1 MFLNMRFNGCQDKR
15 SQHIMTKEIKL
26 LKIQA
31 TFNNN
36 MTRHH
41 VHLSFV
47 GVTLIGLYSIV
58 SVFILYLIWYPNQP
72 EDIIETTLAHAVSK
86 GMLSPC
92 NCTLDFVDD
101 AVGFELPNVKIIK
114 NESMQSQTEGR
125 LEWTASKQ
133 LAMDGVLV
141 GDIYLANQSSSA
153 LVDMNAIRVVDNQAL
168 GIEITGGT
176 EPDIVRAEI
185 VNPLDASMNITGLSL
200 GDIVIDK
207 KLMDYTISYY
217 NKSLDVTSLEENSFN
232 VRVARQGDYVLLL
245 SLIYKNNSGNNDTAS
260 NISHIGDLTAI
271 YKALLSVRI

>member
-1 MFLNMRFNGCQDKR
+1 MRFTGCQDKR
-15 SQHIMTKEIKL
+15 SQHIMIKEIKL

-41 VHLSFV
+41 IRLSFV
-47 GVTLIGLYSIV
+47 GVTLVGLYSVV
-58 SVFILYLIWYPNQP
+58 SILILYLIWYPNQP

-86 GMLSPC
+86 GKLTHC

-141 GDIYLANQSSSA
+141 DDIYLANQSSSA
-153 LVDMNAIRVVDNQAL
+153 LVDMNDIRVVDNQPL

-176 EPDIVRAEI
+176 QPDLVRAEI
-185 VNPLDASMNITGLSL
+185 VNPVDAFMNNTGLGL

-207 KLMDYTISYY
+207 RLMDYTISYY
-217 NKSLDVTSLEENSFN
+217 NKSLDETSLEGNSFN
-232 VRVARQGDYVLLL
+232 VRVGKQGDYVLIL
-245 SLIYKNNSGNNDTAS
+245 SLIYKQNKSYNDTAG
-260 NISHIGDLTAI
+260 NISNNGDLTAI
-271 YKALLSVRI
+271 YKALLSVRT

>member
-1 MFLNMRFNGCQDKR
+1 
-15 SQHIMTKEIKL
+15 MTKEIKL
-26 LKIQA
+26 LKIHA

-41 VHLSFV
+41 FRLSFV
-47 GVTLIGLYSIV
+47 GVTLIGLYSTV
-58 SVFILYLIWYPNQP
+58 SVLILYLIWYPNQP
-72 EDIIETTLAHAVSK
+72 EDIIETILAHAVSK

-141 GDIYLANQSSSA
+141 ADIYLANQSSGA
-153 LVDMNAIRVVDNQAL
+153 LVYLNTISVVDDQLL
-168 GIEITGGT
+168 GIEITGGS
-176 EPDIVRAEI
+176 EPDVVRAEI
-185 VNPLDASMNITGLSL
+185 VNPVDASMNNTGLRL

-207 KLMDYTISYY
+207 KLMDYTLSYY
-217 NKSLDVTSLEENSFN
+217 NKSLDVTGLEENSFN

-260 NISHIGDLTAI
+260 NISQIGDLTAI

>member
-1 MFLNMRFNGCQDKR
+1 
-15 SQHIMTKEIKL
+15 MTKEIKL

-41 VHLSFV
+41 VRISFV
-47 GVTLIGLYSIV
+47 GVTLVGLYSVV
-58 SVFILYLIWYPNQP
+58 SILILYLIWYPNQP

-86 GMLSPC
+86 SELSPC

-141 GDIYLANQSSSA
+141 NDIFLANQSSSA
-153 LVDMNAIRVVDNQAL
+153 LVDMNAIRVVDNQPL

-176 EPDIVRAEI
+176 QPDIVRAEI
-185 VNPLDASMNITGLSL
+185 VNPVDASMNNTGLSL

-217 NKSLDVTSLEENSFN
+217 NKSLDMTSLEGNNFN
-232 VRVARQGDYVLLL
+232 VRVGRQGDYVLIL
-245 SLIYKNNSGNNDTAS
+245 SLSYKHNNSDNDTAG
-260 NISHIGDLTAI
+260 NISNIGDLTAI
-271 YKALLSVRI
+271 YKALLSVRT